1 MRDRKF
7 SVKRK
12 LNIKKQQIQ
21 YEKEIYPYMYYG
33 WKLFKVFLI
42 TLGVGVIMETFGL
55 GI

>member
-33 WKLFKVFLI
+33 WELLKIFLM
-42 TLGVGVIMETFGL
+42 TLGAGVIMQSVSSY
-55 GI
+55 